1 MRPFVTLL
9 LLLAF
14 GSAQAA
20 LNTESLP
27 AGAVGIVGFDVTAFR
42 ATKVGQTIEK
52 FAELKAKNL
61 EASRKL
67 NEKLGIDSAKDLT
80 EVVIGIYP
88 GVDGKVA
95 EKNALGVVL
104 LRGKFQPA
112 AIDGF
117 GTKNSL
123 PSKTF
128 GNRQAWEAGPFIEK
142 LSGEKPKDKAQG
154 AYLVA
159 HSPGLIVIAS
169 EEFLGRALDAA
180 DRHEKTSLLPA
191 GVARK
196 FEAVQNGWLFLYADL
211 TKMKNTKEEVG
222 AENLALALGENV
234 ADLNLAAAAD
244 FVSPEKADAT
254 LKLLKGLQA
263 AAMIGLMNDAG
274 KSPEEKENMAL
285 LSELVQRVRV
295 GGESRTITL
304 DLDFPADKAVKAIL
318 KAIEKSQQ
326 APAAPVK

>member
-1 MRPFVTLL
+1 MRPFATLF

-42 ATKVGQTIEK
+42 ATKVGQAIVK
-52 FAELKAKNL
+52 FAELKAKNI
-61 EASRKL
+61 EASRQL

-80 EVVIGIYP
+80 EVVVGIYP
-88 GVDGKVA
+88 GADGKVA
-95 EKNALGVVL
+95 ADNASGVVL
-104 LRGKFQPA
+104 IRGKFQPA
-112 AIDGF
+112 AIDAF
-117 GTKNSL
+117 GTKNGL

-128 GNRQAWEAGPFIEK
+128 GNRQAWKAGPFIEK
-142 LSGEKPKDKAQG
+142 LSGEKPKDKAQV

-159 HSPGLIVIAS
+159 YSPSLIMIAS

-191 GVARK
+191 GVAKR
-196 FEAVQNGWLFLYADL
+196 FQSVPNGWAFLYADL
-211 TKMKNTKEEVG
+211 TKTNGTKQEIG
-222 AENLALALGENV
+222 AENLALALGENA
-234 ADLNLAAAAD
+234 ADLSLAATAD

-254 LKLLKGLQA
+254 LKLLKGLQG

-274 KSPEEKENMAL
+274 KSPEEKENMTL
-285 LSELVQRVRV
+285 LSELVQKIRL
-295 GGESRTITL
+295 GGEGKTITL
-304 DLDFPADKAVKAIL
+304 DLDFPADKAMKAIL

-326 APAAPVK
+326 VPAAPAK